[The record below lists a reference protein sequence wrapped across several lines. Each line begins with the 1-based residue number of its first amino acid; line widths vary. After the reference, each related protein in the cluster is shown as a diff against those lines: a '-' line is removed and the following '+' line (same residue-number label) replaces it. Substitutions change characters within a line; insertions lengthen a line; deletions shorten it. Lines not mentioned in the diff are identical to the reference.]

1 MKLEELITGIHIL
14 ETRGDLSV
22 EINSIEYD
30 SRKVR
35 PGALFLAVR
44 GLKADGNAFIS
55 EAVKKGASAVVT
67 DVWVQRAVPIPL
79 PLVVV
84 PDARK
89 AMALI
94 ADRICS
100 SPQNSLIMTA
110 VTGTNGKT
118 TTTSMVKSIFEAG
131 GFGCGLIGTI
141 CHLIGNE
148 TVQSANTTPEAPDIH
163 AFLARMVQ
171 AGQSACTMEVSSH
184 ALALSR
190 VYGIRYRA
198 VAFTN
203 ITRDHLDFHGD
214 FTSYLD
220 AKSILFSDLSGDST
234 AVINRDDPHSPHIM
248 NISRGGHILTFGFT
262 PEADMHPL
270 SLELGEHGSLVK
282 LATPAGE
289 MNFRLSMPGRFNISN
304 AMAAAGVGLACGFP
318 GEVVVR
324 GLEALKSVAG
334 RYQTVEAGQ
343 DFTVVVDY
351 AHAPDALE
359 RILASTREISKGKLI
374 SVFGCGG
381 DRDRGKRPQMGEI
394 SARLADYTVVTSDNP
409 RTEDPAAIISEIMQ
423 GISNGARCEV
433 IPDREEAIKRALEL
447 AGAGDVVVIAGKGH
461 EDYQII
467 GARKNHFDDAE
478 TAYRILKAMR

>member
-1 MKLEELITGIHIL
+1 
-14 ETRGDLSV
+14 
-22 EINSIEYD
+22 
-30 SRKVR
+30 
-35 PGALFLAVR
+35 
-44 GLKADGNAFIS
+44 
-55 EAVKKGASAVVT
+55 
-67 DVWVQRAVPIPL
+67 
-79 PLVVV
+79 
-84 PDARK
+84 
-89 AMALI
+89 
-94 ADRICS
+94 
-100 SPQNSLIMTA
+100 
-110 VTGTNGKT
+110 
-118 TTTSMVKSIFEAG
+118 MVKSIFEAG

-198 VAFTN
+198 VAFTT
-203 ITRDHLDFHGD
+203 ITREHLDFHGD